1 MVLMGTCE
9 LAARHV
15 MALPGSDTTVKAV
28 VVPVVG
34 KSNRMIR
41 QKWYKKDR
49 CISPSLCR
57 KCDPILLAVAILVIS
72 VVMIQRNCDSS

>member
-28 VVPVVG
+28 VVPVVD
-34 KSNRMIR
+34 KSNRKIR
-41 QKWYKKDR
+41 QKW
-49 CISPSLCR
+49 
-57 KCDPILLAVAILVIS
+57 
-72 VVMIQRNCDSS
+72 